1 MNYPYHNFY
10 PLPNYP
16 PGYPIMNEGQN
27 PNVQNQSSSQQE
39 MYPQVPTYPYPPIN
53 PYPIGGGPICPPIP
67 PGGIYFP
74 PTEFVIEPVTTASP
88 YPLYPGIPNTVQQPL
103 PGGGIFHPNIAPIDH
118 TYPPAVDPGFAPGVP
133 YLFQRY
139 YPSAYPSWKLKM
151 PEGTVKYY
159 QPFNPEDD
167 AQQLRSA
174 MKGLGTDEA
183 AIIDILAHRTNQQR
197 QEISVAYKTQFGRDL
212 VDDLNSELS
221 GRFEDVINALMMPV
235 VEYIAKELRHALSG
249 AGTDEDVLIE
259 ILCSS
264 ENKEILAI
272 KEAYQTLFDR
282 SLEDDLVSD
291 TSGDFRRLLVSMTT
305 GARNDGYA
313 DPDGAKQDAQDLYN
327 AGEGQWGTD
336 ESVFNMILATRSWDH
351 LAMVFYEYQQ
361 LTGHTM
367 SDAVEREFSGDVKQ
381 GWLTVVHCVEYRP
394 SFFAERINKAMKGAG
409 TCDRDLIRLI
419 VTRCEKDLVQIKQ
432 EYYDQFG
439 KTLEEAIEDD
449 TSGDYKRM
457 LLALVSGM

>member
-16 PGYPIMNEGQN
+16 PVYPMMNEGQN
-27 PNVQNQSSSQQE
+27 PNIPNQTSHQE
-39 MYPQVPTYPYPPIN
+39 IYPQVPPYPYPPIN
-53 PYPIGGGPICPPIP
+53 PYPMGGGPICPPIP
-67 PGGIYFP
+67 SSGIYYP
-74 PTEFVIEPVTTASP
+74 PSEFVIEPVTTTSP
-88 YPLYPGIPNTVQQPL
+88 YPLYPGMPNNTQQPL
-103 PGGGIFHPNIAPIDH
+103 SGGGIFHPNIASVES
-118 TYPPAVDPGFAPGVP
+118 TYPPTLDPGFAPGIQYP
-133 YLFQRY
+133 FQRY
-139 YPSAYPSWKLKM
+139 YTSVNSNWKLKM

-159 QPFNPEDD
+159 HPFSPEDD

-183 AIIDILAHRTNQQR
+183 SIIDILAHRTNSQR

-212 VDDLNSELS
+212 VEDLNSELS
-221 GRFEDVINALMMPV
+221 GRFEDVINALMMPLI
-235 VEYIAKELRHALSG
+235 EYIVKELRHALSG

-264 ENKEILAI
+264 ENREILEI
-272 KEAYQTLFDR
+272 KNTYQTLFDR

-291 TSGDFRRLLVSMTT
+291 TSGDFRRLLVSMST
-305 GARNDGYA
+305 GARNEGFA
-313 DPDGAKQDAQDLYN
+313 DPDEAKKDAQDLYN

-367 SDAVEREFSGDVKQ
+367 SEAIEREFSGDVKQ

-419 VTRCEKDLVQIKQ
+419 VTRCEKDMVQIKQ
-432 EYYDQFG
+432 EYYDQYG